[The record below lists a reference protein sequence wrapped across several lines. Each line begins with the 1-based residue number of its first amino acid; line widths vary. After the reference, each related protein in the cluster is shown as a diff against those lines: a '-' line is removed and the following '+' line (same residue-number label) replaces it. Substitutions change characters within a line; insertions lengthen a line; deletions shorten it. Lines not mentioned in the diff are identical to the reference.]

1 MKEIKVLL
9 DTNIMIGILKAQP
22 PTIALLANEQLEF
35 DNCAIS
41 QITRMELLSYPSLEV
56 SEKEVIQSL
65 LANLLV
71 LILDERVEEEAIAF
85 RCAYGVK
92 LPDAIIA
99 ATAKVYGLRL
109 LTFDQQLHTKF
120 TTYITDG

>member
-1 MKEIKVLL
+1 MREIKVLL
-9 DTNIMIGILKAQP
+9 DTNIMIGILKAHP
-22 PTIALLANEQLEF
+22 PTIALLVTEQLEF
-35 DNCAIS
+35 NNCAIS

-71 LILDERVEEEAIAF
+71 LKLDESVEQEAIAF
-85 RCAYGVK
+85 RRAYNVK

-99 ATAKVYGLRL
+99 ATAKVYRLRL

-120 TTYITDG
+120 AAYITDR

>member
-1 MKEIKVLL
+1 VREIKVLL
-9 DTNIMIGILKAQP
+9 DTNIMIGILKAHP
-22 PTIALLANEQLEF
+22 PTIALLVTEQLEF
-35 DNCAIS
+35 NNCAIS

-71 LILDERVEEEAIAF
+71 LKLDESVEQEAIAF
-85 RCAYGVK
+85 RRAYNVK

-99 ATAKVYGLRL
+99 ATAKVYRLRL

-120 TTYITDG
+120 AAYITDR

>member
-9 DTNIMIGILKAQP
+9 DTNIMIGILKAHP
-22 PTIALLANEQLEF
+22 PTIALLATEQLEF
-35 DNCAIS
+35 NNCAIS

-71 LILDERVEEEAIAF
+71 LKLDERVEQEAIAF
-85 RCAYGVK
+85 RRAYSVK

-99 ATAKVYGLRL
+99 ATAKVYRLRL

-120 TTYITDG
+120 TAYITE